1 MRKVLIGCLISFM
14 FIFESVFLELL
25 PTDPFGKNWIFVPYF
40 LLITILFFSV
50 YGNRNVGVIYGFVF
64 GLLFDIVYTEI
75 LGIYFFTFPFII
87 YIFNKL
93 MKIFH
98 SNIVVVSVM
107 NLLAVSA
114 LEMIVY
120 QMIKVI
126 NLTTIDFASFLHLR
140 LLPSL
145 GLNLIFIII
154 VAYPYKRLFEKYAA
168 ELKE

>member
-1 MRKVLIGCLISFM
+1 M

-25 PTDPFGKNWIFVPYF
+25 PTDPFGKNWIFVPCF

>member
-1 MRKVLIGCLISFM
+1 MRKVLIGCIISFM
-14 FIFESVFLELL
+14 FILESVFLELL

-40 LLITILFFSV
+40 LLITILFFSI

-75 LGIYFFTFPFII
+75 LGVYFFAFPFII

-107 NLLAVSA
+107 SLLAVVA

-120 QMIKVI
+120 QVIKVI
-126 NLTTIDFASFLHLR
+126 NLTTIDFTSFLHLR

-145 GLNLIFIII
+145 GLNLIFIVI

>member
-1 MRKVLIGCLISFM
+1 M
-14 FIFESVFLELL
+14 FILESVFLELL

-50 YGNRNVGVIYGFVF
+50 YGNRNVGVLYGFVF

-75 LGIYFFTFPFII
+75 LGIYFFAFPFII

-107 NLLAVSA
+107 SLLAVSA

-120 QMIKVI
+120 QVIKVI

-145 GLNLIFIII
+145 GLNLVFIVI

>member
-14 FIFESVFLELL
+14 FILESVFLELL

-107 NLLAVSA
+107 CLLAVSA
-114 LEMIVY
+114 LEIIVY
-120 QMIKVI
+120 QVIKVI
-126 NLTTIDFASFLHLR
+126 NLTTIDFANFLHLR
-140 LLPSL
+140 LFPSL
-145 GLNLIFIII
+145 GLNLIFIVI